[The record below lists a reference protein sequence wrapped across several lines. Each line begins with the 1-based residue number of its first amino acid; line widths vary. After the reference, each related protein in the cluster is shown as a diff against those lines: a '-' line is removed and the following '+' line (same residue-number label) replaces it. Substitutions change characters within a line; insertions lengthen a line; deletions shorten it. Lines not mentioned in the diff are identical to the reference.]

1 MLKYDAVET
10 LERAEIEGPG
20 VRHMTPELGGPNSKV
35 TPFGWSL
42 LKILPVPVLVVYRTR
57 LIVEEQRGRRAARYP

>member
-20 VRHMTPELGGPNSKV
+20 VRHMTPRVGGPNSKV
-35 TPFGWSL
+35 APFGWSL
-42 LKILPVPVLVVYRTR
+42 LKILPVPDS
-57 LIVEEQRGRRAARYP
+57 

>member
-20 VRHMTPELGGPNSKV
+20 VRHMTPRVGGPNSKV
-35 TPFGWSL
+35 APFGWSL
-42 LKILPVPVLVVYRTR
+42 LKILPVPVPGDTPQNVHLLSV
-57 LIVEEQRGRRAARYP
+57 L